1 MKIDQKSFTFMMSN
15 KTWIST
21 HLVKSKSK
29 SFTCQNWKRTI
40 FFHIHGKEKKNHKFH
55 HVNLEK
61 EVVSQ
66 LFIEIKLK
74 IMNFIISKF
83 QKNWFCTYTVK
94 VDQKLITFMISNKT
108 CLLSLWIKNQNQNFE
123 VSKLKKNHFLTY
135 LWKGN
140 KKSQI
145 LSCQIGKR
153 SSFSVIYW
161 Y

>member
-1 MKIDQKSFTFMMSN
+1 MNKYSFSEIKIKIFY
-15 KTWIST
+15 
-21 HLVKSKSK
+21 VSKLKKNHFLSH
-29 SFTCQNWKRTI
+29 SWK
-40 FFHIHGKEKKNHKFH
+40 GKKNHKFH

-108 CLLSLWIKNQNQNFE
+108 CLLNLWIKNQNQNFE

>member
-1 MKIDQKSFTFMMSN
+1 MERKQKITNSIVSN
-15 KTWIST
+15 RK
-21 HLVKSKSK
+21 KK
-29 SFTCQNWKRTI
+29 Q
-40 FFHIHGKEKKNHKFH
+40 FFSYLLILDENYKLYHKFH

-61 EVVSQ
+61 EVFSQ
-66 LFIEIKLK
+66 LFIESKLK
-74 IMNFIISKF
+74 IMNFIVSKF